1 MADSDVTAPRGP
13 SEPPREPSQKDR
25 GARRRRLPGFLVF
38 GIVAATIEMGI
49 VLALLYC

>member
-1 MADSDVTAPRGP
+1 MADSDVTAPRDP
-13 SEPPREPSQKDR
+13 SEPTGEPRKDER
-25 GARRRRLPGFLVF
+25 AARRRRLPGFLLF

>member
-1 MADSDVTAPRGP
+1 MADSDVTAPRDP
-13 SEPPREPSQKDR
+13 SEPPREPGGDGPRS
-25 GARRRRLPGFLVF
+25 RRRRLPGFLVF

>member
-1 MADSDVTAPRGP
+1 MAHSDVTSSSPSPDPSDDRNRKPRHV
-13 SEPPREPSQKDR
+13 
-25 GARRRRLPGFLVF
+25 RRRLPVFLVF

>member
-1 MADSDVTAPRGP
+1 MAKSEVTSSPPPPKPPAEGRRAARG
-13 SEPPREPSQKDR
+13 SQ
-25 GARRRRLPGFLVF
+25 RRIPGFVLF

>member
-1 MADSDVTAPRGP
+1 MSNSEVTSGSPPPDRPESAPR
-13 SEPPREPSQKDR
+13 ERR
-25 GARRRRLPGFLVF
+25 ARRRIPAFLVF

>member
-1 MADSDVTAPRGP
+1 MSQSEVTSNPHPSDPGDEGGRAPRTP
-13 SEPPREPSQKDR
+13 
-25 GARRRRLPGFLVF
+25 RRRIPAFLLF

>member
-1 MADSDVTAPRGP
+1 MAHSDVTSSSPPPDP
-13 SEPPREPSQKDR
+13 SDERSRSSRPS
-25 GARRRRLPGFLVF
+25 RRRVPVFLVF